1 MTAPTAAMR
10 PTATPAA
17 EPRARFRDLVAAE
30 WLKLWSLRST
40 PWSLLISGLAIIAFN
55 VGITYN
61 THHYWHQ
68 QHVSPAQFITQGLP
82 LLDAF
87 TTNASFI
94 LMIAAGTIGSLVIT
108 SEYRTGLIRTTLAA
122 VPARR
127 SVMAAKTAVLTVVM
141 TVFGALVAAISFG
154 GTQAILAGLHAG
166 VSVSYPGALRVVV
179 ASALLAPLSALVGVA
194 LGAVLRNSAAAA
206 VSTVTL
212 LVILPIVVR
221 DSRHWSALLAHAL
234 PFPAWLRLTTVPYPP
249 SGTHFPWTVAGAWTV
264 YAAWALLSSLVAVA
278 VMYRRDQ

>member
-1 MTAPTAAMR
+1 MTAPAATTKI
-10 PTATPAA
+10 PGTPAA
-17 EPRARFRDLVAAE
+17 EPRARFRDLIAAE

-40 PWSLLISGLAIIAFN
+40 RWSLLISGLAVIAFN

-68 QHVSPAQFITQGLP
+68 QHVSPAQFIAQGGP

-87 TTNASFI
+87 TTNAGFI
-94 LMIAAGTIGSLVIT
+94 MMIAAGAIGSLAIT
-108 SEYRTGLIRTTLAA
+108 GEYRTGLIRTTLAA

-127 SVMAAKTAVLTVVM
+127 SVMAAKAAVLAAVM
-141 TVFGALVAAISFG
+141 TAFGALVAAISFG
-154 GTQAILAGLHAG
+154 VTQAILSGVHAG
-166 VSVSYPGALRVVV
+166 VSVSYPGALRVIA
-179 ASALLAPLSALVGVA
+179 ASALLAPLSALVGAA

-212 LVILPIVVR
+212 LVIIPIAVS

-234 PFPAWLRLTTVPYPP
+234 PFPAWLRLTTVPYPQA
-249 SGTHFPWTVAGAWTV
+249 GTHFPWTVAGAWV
-264 YAAWALLSSLVAVA
+264 VFAGWALLAPVAMVVAVQH
-278 VMYRRDQ
+278 RDQ